1 MRSHLREPGTRER
14 TEEIPAME
22 SEVAVATDYLLT
34 NEVLPAIAHL
44 ESAAGLTPEA
54 LREG

>member
-1 MRSHLREPGTRER
+1 
-14 TEEIPAME
+14 ME

-34 NEVLPAIAHL
+34 DEILPAIAHR